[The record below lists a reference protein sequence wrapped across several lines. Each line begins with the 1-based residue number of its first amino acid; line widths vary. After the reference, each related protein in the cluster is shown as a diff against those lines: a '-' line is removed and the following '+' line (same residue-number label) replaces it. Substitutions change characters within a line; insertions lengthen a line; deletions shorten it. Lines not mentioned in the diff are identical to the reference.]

1 MKGGEVLVCVGALDG
16 LLELLES
23 WTNVLVP
30 REGLFVSF
38 SQQNPLLDL
47 KDCGL
52 LLGSSQG
59 LNVHHLSGKLEQGE
73 GT

>member
-1 MKGGEVLVCVGALDG
+1 MCVGGVVYAGALDG
-16 LLELLES
+16 LLGLLES

-30 REGLFVSF
+30 REGLLVGF

-52 LLGSSQG
+52 LLGSSQD
-59 LNVHHLSGKLEQGE
+59 LDVHHLSGKLG
-73 GT
+73 